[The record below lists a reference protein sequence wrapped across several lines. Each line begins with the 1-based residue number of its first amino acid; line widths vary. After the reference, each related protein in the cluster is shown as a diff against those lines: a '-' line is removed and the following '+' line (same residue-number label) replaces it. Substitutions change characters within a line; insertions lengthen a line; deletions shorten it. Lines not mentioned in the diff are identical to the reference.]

1 MFYTVYKIT
10 NKLNGKFYIGKHK
23 TQNLYDDYM
32 GSGKLIKNAI
42 KKYGSEN
49 FVKEILEFFN
59 TEEEMNFA
67 ERKLVVIDSK
77 ISYNLAPGGY
87 GGTSFCSEETREKLS
102 NAASKRKGN
111 ISVSANARKNLSIAA
126 KRRTV
131 QGFAG
136 KRHSETTLLK
146 MQEKHKGR
154 GIGEANSQHGTFWI
168 TDGLLN
174 KKMPKDSE
182 IPLGWYKGR
191 SLNR

>member
-23 TQNLYDDYM
+23 TPNLYDDYM
-32 GSGKLIKNAI
+32 GSGKLIKSAI

-49 FVKEILEFFN
+49 FVKEILEFCVS
-59 TEEEMNFA
+59 EEEMNLV

-87 GGTSFCSEETREKLS
+87 GGTCFFSDETREKLS
-102 NAASKRKGN
+102 IAASKRKGS
-111 ISVSANARKNLSIAA
+111 ISVSADARKNLSASA
-126 KRRTV
+126 KKRTV

-136 KRHSETTLLK
+136 KKHSEATLLK
-146 MQEKHKGR
+146 MQEKQRGR
-154 GIGEANSQHGTFWI
+154 GIGEANSQHGTFWV
-168 TDGLLN
+168 TNGVSN

-182 IPLGWYKGR
+182 IPAGWRKGR
-191 SLNR
+191 TLT